1 LAVNKSEEQ
10 KQEEYK
16 NAERKTNSNCLP
28 IGFEDM
34 LLSGTKNSDTQ
45 KRERLIQLLESFC
58 PNYWKTVGGWG
69 GGACVTQKRKKSDRR
84 EDDLWSAQ
92 IFSSS
97 SLRNFN
103 NLQGLRM
110 ETKILHDQ

>member
-34 LLSGTKNSDTQ
+34 LLSGTKNSDT
-45 KRERLIQLLESFC
+45 K
-58 PNYWKTVGGWG
+58 
-69 GGACVTQKRKKSDRR
+69 KRKTDP
-84 EDDLWSAQ
+84 AP
-92 IFSSS
+92 
-97 SLRNFN
+97 
-103 NLQGLRM
+103 
-110 ETKILHDQ
+110 